1 MYISSSD
8 SLAYH
13 PLNEPSSFSIELP
26 GPYNNVKRIAL
37 LEFGCKNFIESV
49 YVLCDLVERN
59 LVHDDSRAVLR
70 YISDVGEIQNPLF
83 VDTIRESFNRIS
95 FTVLTQNMN
104 EPTDLGAV
112 HMILALDVESD

>member
-26 GPYNNVKRIAL
+26 GPYYNVKRIAL
-37 LEFGCKNFIESV
+37 LEFGCKNFNESV

-95 FTVLTQNMN
+95 FTVLTQNMI